1 MYCIHCGTALSAGL
15 SFCTSC
21 GEPIGK
27 ESPDNTGITA
37 KGDDV
42 QAEKRP
48 GTSVEPPTE
57 NSSSPSD
64 PAVIGTAE
72 PVVNQSPPKPGKRGA
87 IFFTALTAALLVV
100 LAGGYFLFSSI
111 FPGKQEAQNS
121 DASLS
126 SNSARNGS
134 GENANETGIS
144 DVFEIRDVDTS
155 GFPVVTLSVDIG
167 NGNRD
172 LYAKEDFSITEEG
185 APQTITEVTPSADQ
199 DERLIITYQAAN
211 LHKQPGTTDKRKL
224 MIAFR
229 GKQSESGYEVPQPL
243 SLRMSEVS
251 YNTDQYPEIRVY
263 FSLYDSF
270 GNLMEN
276 LDPEAGLF
284 RLTENDKPVAI
295 TEAAKMGEVNE
306 SLSIN
311 VVMDNSNSMA
321 DRMDLVKQQA
331 RQFVGNISMT
341 ENDLIGFMSFAGASE
356 MMQSDFTSNPEE
368 IEPQINALNA
378 EGQCTALY
386 RAIDGAVHNTAYNG
400 KTGSKYVV
408 VFTDG
413 QENCSNE
420 NIENRDYLNPQ
431 TVIHNANQLG
441 VPVYAV
447 GIEQDDQLEA
457 ITKGTNG
464 DYISIGSDIGQLG
477 QFYQSIF
484 KKKKAQYIVKYR
496 SDIAKKEPRTAALSL
511 LNGKYF
517 AKAGVTVTPK
527 LIDDPEVAR
536 AMENYQI
543 NWSASMSS
551 GDISYLQP
559 YVTYDTTSKNAVYKI
574 VNDQLIALNQAKAN
588 GSETTFSIPIY
599 KLLDAKKVSDDL
611 YQLQVT
617 KYFKRTIY
625 KNGALSDTAY
635 KSTSYTYNVVK
646 QNGVWL
652 VDSTEE
658 TKVPETCYIDETYT
672 KTTACK

>member
-1 MYCIHCGTALSAGL
+1 MYCIHCGAALSAGQ

-27 ESPDNTGITA
+27 ESPNNTGIA
-37 KGDDV
+37 AEGEDV
-42 QAEKRP
+42 QAEQRSEASLEP
-48 GTSVEPPTE
+48 STAHSGATSD
-57 NSSSPSD
+57 SLI
-64 PAVIGTAE
+64 IGTAE
-72 PVVNQSPPKPGKRGA
+72 PVAAQPPPKRRKRGA
-87 IFFTALTAALLVV
+87 IFFTALTAALLVL
-100 LAGGYFLFSSI
+100 LAGGYFLFSSLL
-111 FPGKQEAQNS
+111 PGKQEAQNP
-121 DASLS
+121 AAPS
-126 SNSARNGS
+126 SGTTAENGS
-134 GENANETGIS
+134 GASGNETGQS
-144 DVFEIRDVDTS
+144 DVLEIRDVHTGD
-155 GFPVVTLSVDIG
+155 FPEVTLSIDVG
-167 NGNRD
+167 TGNRD
-172 LYAKEDFSITEEG
+172 SYSKEDFSITEEG
-185 APQTITEVTPSADQ
+185 APQTVKEVKPSADQ
-199 DERLIITYQAAN
+199 DETLIVTYQTTK
-211 LHKQPGTTDKRKL
+211 LHKQPGTSDKRNVVL
-224 MIAFR
+224 ALG
-229 GKQSESGYEVPQPL
+229 GKQSEYAYEVPQPL
-243 SLRMSEVS
+243 SLRMGEVS
-251 YNTDQYPEIRVY
+251 YNTDEYPDIRVY

-270 GNLMEN
+270 GKLVEN
-276 LDPEAGLF
+276 VAPDAGLF
-284 RLTENDKPVAI
+284 HLSENGKPVSI
-295 TEAAKMGEVNE
+295 TEAAKMGEINE

-331 RQFVGNISMT
+331 RQFAGNISMT
-341 ENDLIGFMSFAGASE
+341 ENDRIGFMSFAGASE
-356 MMQSDFTSNPEE
+356 IMQSDFTSNPEE
-368 IEPQINALNA
+368 IAPQIDALNA

-386 RAIDGAVHNTAYNG
+386 RAIDEAIHNTAYNG

-420 NIENRDYLNPQ
+420 NIENRDFLNPQ

-464 DYISIGSDIGQLG
+464 DYITIGSDIGQLG

-484 KKKKAQYIVKYR
+484 QKKKAQYIVKYR
-496 SDIAKKEPRTAALSL
+496 SDIAKKEPRAAALSL

-536 AMENYQI
+536 AMDNYQI

-588 GSETTFSIPIY
+588 GSETTFSTPVY
-599 KLLDAKKVSDDL
+599 KLLDAKKVKDDL
-611 YQLQVT
+611 YQLQIT
-617 KYFKRTIY
+617 KYFKRSIY
-625 KNGALSDTAY
+625 KNGALSDTTY

-646 QNGVWL
+646 QDGVWL

-658 TKVPETCYIDETYT
+658 TKVPETCYIGETYT
-672 KTTACK
+672 EVTACK